1 MNTQNNSLA
10 LNAFL
15 DLHAALTLPEN
26 PARGQEPDTNRD
38 AVGAHRSPS
47 AAGAA
52 GTESLLAEPD
62 IENLE
67 ARSSA
72 EQSPKSPPP
81 SGRAD
86 QVLALGPWEG
96 PPESAGDRT
105 SGNESI
111 ETHDRSSWTGL
122 FKSLLVA
129 ISLPVVW
136 AIHGAAEAG
145 LIGHPGKIR
154 LYLFKRL
161 VQEMWQTALRTSH
174 LGNIFS
180 IKY

>member
-38 AVGAHRSPS
+38 TVGAGRSPS

-52 GTESLLAEPD
+52 GTEGLLAEPHN
-62 IENLE
+62 ENLE

-72 EQSPKSPPP
+72 EQSPKSSPP

-86 QVLALGPWEG
+86 QGPARGPWEG
-96 PPESAGDRT
+96 PLESAGDRT
-105 SGNESI
+105 AGNEGI
-111 ETHDRSSWTGL
+111 ETHDRSSWTRL
-122 FKSLLVA
+122 FNSLLVA
-129 ISLPVVW
+129 ISVPVVW
-136 AIHGAAEAG
+136 AIHGAAGAS

-161 VQEMWQTALRTSH
+161 VQEMWRTAPPYTPPGGYLQH
-174 LGNIFS
+174 
-180 IKY
+180 